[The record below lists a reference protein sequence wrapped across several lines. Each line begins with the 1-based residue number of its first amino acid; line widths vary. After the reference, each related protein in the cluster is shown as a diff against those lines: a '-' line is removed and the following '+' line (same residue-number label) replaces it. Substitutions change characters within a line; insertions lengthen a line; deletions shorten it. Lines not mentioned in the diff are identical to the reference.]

1 MKKLLSLT
9 LALALVLGLTACG
22 GKKENYKTGDV
33 QAMVK
38 AGAFSEELEELDGD
52 TAFALYKLADAGLE
66 REDLKDCAVLRSA
79 GATCE
84 EAAVLVLSDNQK
96 AESAGKALFAYI
108 DQQIAA
114 NEDYR
119 PAEIP
124 KLKGAYCNTWGN
136 TVLMVVASDMDAAK
150 TALGEKPDVTS
161 PAGTA
166 AAS

>member
-96 AESAGKALFAYI
+96 AKSAGKALFAYI

-161 PAGTA
+161 PAGPA

>member
-22 GKKENYKTGDV
+22 GKKEVYKTGDV

-96 AESAGKALFAYI
+96 AKSAGKALFAYI

-124 KLKGAYCNTWGN
+124 KLKGVYCSTWGN

-150 TALGEKPDVTS
+150 TALGEKPDFTS

-166 AAS
+166 TAS